1 MNQAYLR
8 EFFLGLAVVGWAILA
23 TYLRY
28 AGHRWL
34 APALL
39 GLALVGGGWAVGNRL
54 FPADQAQPP
63 ERVYHRHLS
72 LKTRLE
78 TWVDAHLAPYFLS
91 LACPRRAVPA
101 PSLNR
106 PQDRPRAQGDLWEE
120 YQRRQKQN
128 SSSPSSLLRELAR
141 AGERRRVYPKACWEK
156 ARGYAELALVF
167 VGGFLFVLLC
177 ALAGTWRGRNRKR
190 EQR

>member
-28 AGHRWL
+28 ARHKWVV
-34 APALL
+34 PTLL

-106 PQDRPRAQGDLWEE
+106 PQDRPRVQGDL
-120 YQRRQKQN
+120 YQEWLKRQGQGQ
-128 SSSPSSLLRELAR
+128 SSPSSLLQDLRKGGKE
-141 AGERRRVYPKACWEK
+141 EKKVYPKACWRR
-156 ARGYAELALVF
+156 ARQYGELFLAFVTGLALIGLGAVMS
-167 VGGFLFVLLC
+167 
-177 ALAGTWRGRNRKR
+177 GRNRK
-190 EQR
+190 